1 LNTSRP
7 LDNKFVELEN
17 LLLSKGY
24 EQARARTG
32 VPFIILLYPPEEE
45 IQVRRRIGT
54 LAKKLES
61 NGWKIQYFEP
71 EPLLF
76 EFLDS
81 KSKNKD
87 AFEAER
93 HDPNQLRSNI
103 AVDLFIKRLTELG
116 KEAKGKSVL
125 FVRRAGGFY
134 PHVNIHSLQERLVN
148 VLKMTTVFFIP
159 AIETEG
165 NHYLF
170 MGKEKTQK
178 YRGHYI

>member
-1 LNTSRP
+1 MNTSRT

-24 EQARARTG
+24 EQAQARTG

-45 IQVRRRIGT
+45 TQVRRRIGT

-81 KSKNKD
+81 KSKSKN

-93 HDPNQLRSNI
+93 QDPNQCPPSHNS
-103 AVDLFIKRLTELG
+103 T
-116 KEAKGKSVL
+116 
-125 FVRRAGGFY
+125 
-134 PHVNIHSLQERLVN
+134 
-148 VLKMTTVFFIP
+148 
-159 AIETEG
+159 
-165 NHYLF
+165 
-170 MGKEKTQK
+170 
-178 YRGHYI
+178 